1 MKIFFVSLGCD
12 KNLVDSEMM
21 LGELSKAGHEI
32 VDDETIADI
41 AIVNSCSFISDAKKE
56 SIETLIEMGNLKKT
70 SGLKGLI
77 CCGCL
82 SQRYTEEIKEQLPE
96 VDVIVGTMAIDEIV
110 NAVKYI
116 EDNYKEGL
124 SVREYKKPID
134 GPLVYG
140 KERLLTTGGH
150 YAYLK
155 ISEGCDKHCT
165 YCAIPKMRGNYRSV
179 PMEVLVNEAK
189 KLSEGGVK
197 ELILVAQETTLYGI
211 DLYKEKA
218 LPKLLR
224 ELSKIEDI
232 KAIRILYCYPEE
244 ITDDLIDEMR
254 DNEKVV
260 HYLDMP
266 IQSGS
271 DRVLKRMGR
280 KTDAESIV
288 SLVKKLR
295 EKIPDICIRT
305 TLISGFPGETLK
317 DHLNTKTFVKKI
329 RFDRLGVFTYSKEEG
344 TAAEKLNR
352 QVPYFIKKLRRD
364 SIMRLQRDISF
375 EKAKEEVGR
384 DLNVFV
390 EGHIP
395 EDNVYV
401 CRTYKDAPNVDG
413 YLFLETS
420 RQLMSGDII
429 KAHVTGAKEYD
440 LMGVPT
446 DEFTE

>member
-32 VDDETIADI
+32 VDDETLADI

-82 SQRYTEEIKEQLPE
+82 SQRYTEEIKDQLPE

-116 EDNYKEGL
+116 EENFEKGI
-124 SVREYKKPID
+124 SVKEYKKPID

-211 DLYKEKA
+211 DLYKEKS

-266 IQSGS
+266 IQSGA

-280 KTDAESIV
+280 KTDSESIV

-295 EKIPDICIRT
+295 EKIPDICLRT
-305 TLISGFPGETLK
+305 TLISGFPGETNK
-317 DHLNTKTFVKKI
+317 DHLDTKAFVKKI

-344 TAAEKLNR
+344 TAAEKLNK
-352 QVPYFIKKLRRD
+352 QLPYFIKKIRRD

-420 RQLMSGDII
+420 KQLMSGDII
-429 KAHVTGAKEYD
+429 KARVTGAKEYD

>member
-21 LGELSKAGHEI
+21 LGELAKAGHEI

-41 AIVNSCSFISDAKKE
+41 AVVNSCSFISDAKKE
-56 SIETLIEMGNLKKT
+56 SIETLIEMGNLKET
-70 SGLKGLI
+70 HGLKGLI

-82 SQRYTEEIKEQLPE
+82 SQRYSEEIKEQIPE
-96 VDVIVGTMAIDEIV
+96 VDAIIGTMAIDEIV
-110 NAVKYI
+110 KAVNYIEENYKNKSAVKEYI
-116 EDNYKEGL
+116 
-124 SVREYKKPID
+124 KPID
-134 GPLVYG
+134 GPIVYG

-165 YCAIPKMRGNYRSV
+165 YCAIPKMRGTYRSV

-189 KLSEGGVK
+189 KLADGGVK
-197 ELILVAQETTLYGI
+197 ELILVAQETTLYGV
-211 DLYKEKA
+211 DLYKEKS

-224 ELSKIEDI
+224 ELSKIDDI

-244 ITDDLIDEMR
+244 ITDDLINEMR

-266 IQSGS
+266 IQSGA

-280 KTDAESIV
+280 KTDAASIIA
-288 SLVKKLR
+288 LVEKLR
-295 EKIPDICIRT
+295 EKIPDICLRT
-305 TLISGFPGETLK
+305 TLISGFPKETFK
-317 DHLNTKTFVKKI
+317 DFLETKAFVKKI
-329 RFDRLGVFTYSKEEG
+329 RFDRLGVFAYSREEG
-344 TAAEKLNR
+344 TAADKMSG
-352 QVPYFIKKLRRD
+352 QVLGFVKKLRRD
-364 SIMRLQRDISF
+364 SLMRTQRSISF
-375 EKAKEEVGR
+375 EKAKAEVGR
-384 DLNVFV
+384 DLDVFV

-413 YLFLETS
+413 YLFLETN
-420 RQLMSGDII
+420 RELMSGDII

-440 LMGVPT
+440 LMGVLK